1 MSTRLWRSTWTLTCY
16 TFVSL
21 SNLAAMK
28 HEILPL
34 PFVRRSYINNDRTS
48 WLVTRVMT
56 QFVGTPPRTLEL
68 K

>member
-34 PFVRRSYINNDRTS
+34 PFAGLTLI
-48 WLVTRVMT
+48 MT
-56 QFVGTPPRTLEL
+56 GHRG
-68 K
+68 